1 VEEFL
6 VEFGEL
12 LEIDRSKLTIDYQL
26 EDNENWDS
34 LALISVIVMMDE
46 HFQITVSNESL
57 RKCKVVGDLME
68 LIQVNH

>member
-12 LEIDRSKLTIDYQL
+12 LEIDRSKLSIDYQL

-57 RKCKVVGDLME
+57 RKCEVVGDLME
-68 LIQVNH
+68 LIEANH